1 MTRANCLQ
9 LLSRGKKMLE
19 SLKAAVRKDIL
30 IAALGLFF
38 CSLAWAFFLNASGLS
53 WQDFLEPSFGSLK
66 AKIFNINF
74 YCFLAFFTLS
84 LAFSCFAAFKMPA
97 KNAVLVILAGAV
109 PAMAL
114 AFLTFQL
121 IAAYK
126 FLLAF
131 HVLALCALA
140 FTVSVKLTEIKKF
153 TRLRSF
159 SAGIGTF
166 TLVLAIGFFIVGAL
180 DIMPVQQNYLDKMEK
195 TLSAGIAGGNLQE
208 KIVGANFKSQYNL
221 LWTIHSSPQYQALGG
236 LEDPKVVNFRDYF
249 IKTIG
254 AVYDASENPKKI
266 IEDSNIAANQGPLD
280 THSLLENS
288 VPGYGLFSKYFF
300 ILYPFLLFTTIISVC
315 NIIFRVLGVVFALL
329 LASIFRDAQ

>member
-1 MTRANCLQ
+1 
-9 LLSRGKKMLE
+9 MLE

-38 CSLAWAFFLNASGLS
+38 CTLAWAFFLNASGLS
-53 WQDFLEPSFGSLK
+53 WQDFLEPSIGSLK
-66 AKIFNINF
+66 AKIININF

-97 KNAVLVILAGAV
+97 KNAVLVILAGSV

-114 AFLTFQL
+114 AFLTFPL

-126 FLLAF
+126 FMLAF

-140 FTVSVKLTEIKKF
+140 FTVSIKLTEIKKF

-166 TLVLAIGFFIVGAL
+166 TLVLAIGFFIVGVL
-180 DIMPVQQNYLDKMEK
+180 EIMPDQQKYIGKIEN
-195 TLSAGIAGGNLQE
+195 TLSSGIAGGDLQE
-208 KIVGANFKSQYNL
+208 KIIGANFKSQYNL
-221 LWTIHSSPQYQALGG
+221 LWVIHSSPQYQALGD

-254 AVYDASENPKKI
+254 AVYDASENPAKI
-266 IEDSNIAANQGPLD
+266 IADNNIAASQGALD
-280 THSLLENS
+280 THSLLESS

-300 ILYPFLLFTTIISVC
+300 ILYPFMLFTVVISIC
-315 NIIFRVLGVVFALL
+315 NIVFRVLGVVFALL
-329 LASIFRDAQ
+329 LASIFKDTQ